1 MLVITHSYEYI
12 NDQKE
17 NKKEHIIFKRIM
29 KKYNKISRFYLKKKK
44 SFYLIF
50 WGVNSKVGIGL
61 VGFPK
66 AER

>member
-50 WGVNSKVGIGL
+50 
-61 VGFPK
+61 
-66 AER
+66 